1 MKGFLMN
8 ITGIIAEYNPFHNGH
23 AFHISCARNET
34 DADCII
40 AVMSGNFVQRGAPA
54 LADKFT
60 RARMALAAGADLVV
74 ELPPLW
80 SCASAEYFAGAGV
93 SLLEQLGCVR
103 FLCYGCETPDS
114 GLSARINGILSSE
127 PPQYRRLL
135 NNALKQGCC
144 YAAAREKAVMELL
157 PESDRADAAAVL
169 KNPNNILAL
178 EYQKAI
184 AAISSSMKT
193 HPVLRKDQGYHSDSL
208 SDHFA
213 SASAIRRFLC
223 KQPDLS
229 GQKSLIGQTLS
240 RVIPDAAFQLLW
252 NYQSQYPF
260 LYEDDCSQM
269 LHYCLLKNAD
279 DGFSDYADCTPDF
292 SNKLCRSISDYT
304 RFSDFCA
311 LLKTK
316 NMAYTRISRIL
327 VHILLDIRHDDYAYW
342 RSRSFVPYARILG
355 FRKES
360 GALGYIKKHASI
372 PLLTRA
378 ADAKKILSKDALVFF
393 QKHLFADSVYRA
405 LVAGKGGQ
413 AVKNEFQQQIAVY
426 GHNSCGRTLPPAAKS
441 VRT

>member
-1 MKGFLMN
+1 MN

-23 AFHISCARNET
+23 AYHISRARKET
-34 DADCII
+34 GADCIV

-60 RARMALAAGADLVV
+60 RAAMALAAGADLVI

-103 FLCYGCETPDS
+103 SLCYGCETPNA
-114 GLSARINGILSSE
+114 GLSAHICGILSSE
-127 PPQYRRLL
+127 PVKYRRLL
-135 NNALKQGCC
+135 NDALKQGCC
-144 YAAAREKAVMELL
+144 YAAARQKAVLELL

-193 HPVLRKDQGYHSDSL
+193 CPVLRKDQGYHSDSL

-213 SASAIRRFLC
+213 SASAIRRFLSG
-223 KQPDLS
+223 QPDQS
-229 GQKSLIGQTLS
+229 GQMKQTLS
-240 RVIPDAAFQLLW
+240 RVMPQAAFQLLW
-252 NYQSQYPF
+252 DYQSRYPF

-269 LHYCLLKNAD
+269 LHYCLLKNAAE
-279 DGFSDYADCTPDF
+279 GFSGYADCTPDF
-292 SNKLCRSISDYT
+292 SNKLCQSISDYT

-311 LLKTK
+311 MLKTK
-316 NMAYTRISRIL
+316 NITYARISRIL
-327 VHILLDIRHDDYAYW
+327 LHILLDIRHSDYAYW
-342 RSRSFVPYARILG
+342 RSRFFVPYARILG

-378 ADAKKILSKDALVFF
+378 GDARKILSEDALVFF

-405 LVAGKGGQ
+405 LVTAKGGQ
-413 AVKNEFQQQIAVY
+413 VMKNEFLQQIAVY
-426 GHNSCGRTLPPAAKS
+426 SPP
-441 VRT
+441 VFQNPL